1 MESRIQKS
9 SHPTLLVNLMRPKSL
24 ATTVRSDTATKDQM
38 TALMVDPWFW
48 SPLAGGII
56 VAYEQIFLGPYKIFK
71 EARGDAE
78 TGRTTAILIQGGP

>member
-1 MESRIQKS
+1 MEIRIQKS

-24 ATTVRSDTATKDQM
+24 ATTVRRDTATKDQM

-56 VAYEQIFLGPYKIFK
+56 VAYEPTLGSYKIFK
-71 EARGDAE
+71 EARGDVEA
-78 TGRTTAILIQGGP
+78 GRKTAIFRQGGP